1 MTSGIDLTEETIF
14 TWGAPP
20 LKFGAGAS
28 DEIGFEL
35 SQYGVRR
42 VLIDTAKAV
51 NLLSSHPGEL
61 MDPAAAKVGPREQLP
76 SVLVS
81 LMRDIGIPNGIGG
94 VGYTEADVPDLVPGT
109 MRQQRLLAT
118 CPKIPTE
125 DDIAGILT
133 RSVENW

>member
-1 MTSGIDLTEETIF
+1 MTSGIDLTEETTF

-35 SQYGVRR
+35 SQYGMRR

-51 NLLSSHPGEL
+51 NLLTSHPGEL
-61 MDPAAAKVGPREQLP
+61 MDPSAAKVDPREQLP

-118 CPKIPTE
+118 CPKIPIE
-125 DDIAGILT
+125 DDIVGILT